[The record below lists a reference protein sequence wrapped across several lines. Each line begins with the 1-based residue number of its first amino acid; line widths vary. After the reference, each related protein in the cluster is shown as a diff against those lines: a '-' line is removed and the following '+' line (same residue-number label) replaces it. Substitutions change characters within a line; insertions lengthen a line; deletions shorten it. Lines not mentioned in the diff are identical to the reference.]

1 MEDRETA
8 KFLPGADP
16 LVQTTVFTRKLRMQ
30 LLLKQEIDRLVD
42 GYSSPSLGLFGLFFG
57 AFTSL
62 LITDLTAGIT
72 EPTKRYFVDATWGTG
87 ALAIVFAVFAVR
99 DWLGARKILSDLE
112 SERGVDVDVS
122 VQTKPGAI
130 ERRG

>member
-16 LVQTTVFTRKLRMQ
+16 LVQTTIFTRKLRMQ

-42 GYSSPSLGLFGLFFG
+42 GYSSPSLGLLGLFLG
-57 AFTSL
+57 AFVSL
-62 LITDLTAGIT
+62 VTTVLTAGII
-72 EPTKRYFVDATWGTG
+72 EPAKRYFVDATWGTG
-87 ALAIVFAVFAVR
+87 APALVFAVFAIR
-99 DWLGARKILSDLE
+99 DWLGAREILSDLE

-122 VQTKPGAI
+122 VQTKSGAI
-130 ERRG
+130 ERKG